1 MSSDNVV
8 VHDQTSG
15 IRDELITLLERV
27 VALIASHTILDLQE
41 TPKFRIIIRQ
51 LCETAPDVA
60 QAIVGTIQGS
70 NKLGSPARAADTK
83 AVPSKRKP
91 DLDPSYRPSKSTKIN
106 SSSCHAESILDVDRR
121 EVGGHAA
128 EVDKACRTVTTASEN
143 IKLDA
148 EVLKRTP
155 ESSESGNPMPDLLT
169 ELIPPAEKTPAA
181 SQIEDRSSPQTEEIH
196 REKVPALAE
205 SPDLSRSS
213 IPKSSIM
220 EAPPVQK
227 LIAEA
232 ARTLYQLSQHQDG
245 VPKDVH
251 RRILQS
257 LQGSQPEALAAST
270 SNAWSDGSI
279 WVRVLEM
286 GSSRQRQVTIFN
298 MLEYMGAWEWYD
310 GQVRRAQGKILTK
323 KGKQVDRR
331 GATMHVLDE
340 MQNTPTNVD
349 GEGRWISGLG
359 MVALNQ
365 VEPSQELTGSPISVT
380 KSDRRQQRRHFSV
393 QLSRGQKLSTK
404 LVKNLGF
411 GILFSRKIWE
421 YTKMS
426 MNQLDD
432 LIQSVQADPQHIKL
446 LQILGPQLER
456 LVNIGSPDFRVFLTS
471 LKEAG
476 LILEDEARELQVTF
490 PLEDEA
496 LPPGKL
502 DAAVDH
508 LVERV
513 KTKVLDQT
521 ALSPNDTLAV
531 NGSMELENTILQHL
545 RPGQRLDAW
554 TIFAAMQIF
563 DRPAFVRHDKSI
575 PLDEIIEIEPVKRT
589 RPFRRPLAEWA
600 KKISKYRRLAKD
612 TFGDPVP
619 LVYFC
624 PINHTDSHYTLLE
637 INEREQAIRHYDSLP
652 DRDGIGQTRI
662 SRLVQE
668 EFGRLRFS
676 YQEAPTPQ
684 QSDAWSCGI
693 RVIWNFRCLSNGLPI
708 GGWNTLLDPEPMTQE
723 IIKGLVTCVE
733 DNAMERY
740 RRR

>member
-1 MSSDNVV
+1 
-8 VHDQTSG
+8 
-15 IRDELITLLERV
+15 
-27 VALIASHTILDLQE
+27 
-41 TPKFRIIIRQ
+41 
-51 LCETAPDVA
+51 
-60 QAIVGTIQGS
+60 
-70 NKLGSPARAADTK
+70 
-83 AVPSKRKP
+83 
-91 DLDPSYRPSKSTKIN
+91 
-106 SSSCHAESILDVDRR
+106 
-121 EVGGHAA
+121 
-128 EVDKACRTVTTASEN
+128 
-143 IKLDA
+143 
-148 EVLKRTP
+148 
-155 ESSESGNPMPDLLT
+155 
-169 ELIPPAEKTPAA
+169 
-181 SQIEDRSSPQTEEIH
+181 
-196 REKVPALAE
+196 
-205 SPDLSRSS
+205 
-213 IPKSSIM
+213 M

-232 ARTLYQLSQHQDG
+232 ARTLYQLSQYQDG

-257 LQGSQPEALAAST
+257 LQGSQPQALAAST
-270 SNAWSDGSI
+270 RNAWSDGSI

-340 MQNTPTNVD
+340 MQNTPTN
-349 GEGRWISGLG
+349 
-359 MVALNQ
+359 
-365 VEPSQELTGSPISVT
+365 
-380 KSDRRQQRRHFSV
+380 QRRHFSV

-411 GILFSRKIWE
+411 GILFSRRIWE

-432 LIQSVQADPQHIKL
+432 LIQSIQADPQHIKL

-471 LKEAG
+471 LKEEG
-476 LILEDEARELQVTF
+476 LILEDEARELQATF

-521 ALSPNDTLAV
+521 TLNPNDTLAV

-612 TFGDPVP
+612 TFGDSVP

-637 INEREQAIRHYDSLP
+637 INEREQAIRHYDSLA
-652 DRDGIGQTRI
+652 DRDSVGQTRI
-662 SRLVQE
+662 SRLVRE
-668 EFGRLRFS
+668 EFGRLKYS

-693 RVIWNFRCLSNGLPI
+693 RVIWNFRCLSNSLPI
-708 GGWNTLLDPEPMTQE
+708 GGWDTLLDPEPMTQE
-723 IIKGLVTCVE
+723 IIKGLITCVE